1 MKIKHDFLRPYENER
16 ITRDF
21 AAIIAD
27 ELEERANNDENILN
41 HDLCISFN
49 GDRWEY
55 LITDDLPFEN
65 NLSEILGIEDENQE
79 IEYEDLVD
87 RLEEY
92 INKELIDRISIQ

>member
-1 MKIKHDFLRPYENER
+1 MKIIHDYLRPYENER
-16 ITRDF
+16 IIRDF

-27 ELEERANNDENILN
+27 ELEERANNDENILKY
-41 HDLCISFN
+41 DLCISFN

-65 NLSEILGIEDENQE
+65 NLNEIISMEDNNQE

-92 INKELIDRISIQ
+92 INKELIDRISI